1 MVETRNKPVRSS
13 MDSDPWPPGA
23 SFVLT
28 QDGGWVSALK
38 DPWTD
43 ATPAVQQFW
52 GKVLQQCHDARPGSD
67 KTWSDAENEAES
79 KCGCPPM
86 GYPGEEPRPE
96 PGSQDYHQT
105 LAVAA
110 PAVAWLEQMRA
121 YIAAEGFHSQL
132 ARIIARA
139 MQSGIGTLNRNS
151 PNKEILRALIWCAAA
166 SSDPEC
172 IDTLRQLAIRSV
184 EHKTAQAKTIGIAL
198 AFVGSEMSAA
208 ALRMIGE
215 AAKRPSPKARFNRY
229 ATHVES
235 RIGLS
240 KEESAERFIPT
251 FDLDSNGFRRINCG
265 TDGAIELHLSAK
277 GAAVQFFNGSGK
289 LVSAPPAAMRR
300 NHAELIATARESA
313 KALDK
318 LITTQRGRIESLLFE
333 EREWSFDVWQE
344 RYLNHPVVGALARRL
359 IWTVDSR
366 GVLFQ
371 ADQPVDVGGDFVE
384 VASRSRVRL
393 WHPLT
398 QQADEVRK
406 WRDRLETAGVTQPFK
421 QAHRE
426 IYLLTDAERQTRT
439 YSNRFAAHILNQSQF
454 RALALARQ
462 WRRPFIGGWGGEDN
476 AAHRVLPGNWRAE
489 FWLEGAGEE
498 YGPTGGLLH
507 VTTDQVRFY
516 RGDAAEPAPLE
527 DVPALVFSEVM
538 RDVDL
543 FVGVASVGNNPEW
556 HDGGPQERFRNY
568 WQDYSFGDLSA
579 TANTR
584 REVLQ
589 RLVPKLK
596 IASQCV
602 FDERFLVV
610 RGQLRTYKIHLGSGN
625 ILMDPNAQYLCIVP
639 KQADAPHEPVL
650 LPFEGDRTLS
660 VILSKAF
667 LLAADDKIKDETIIR
682 QIRMPE

>member
-1 MVETRNKPVRSS
+1 MAGTRNKTARAKT
-13 MDSDPWPPGA
+13 DSDPWPPGA
-23 SFVLT
+23 SFALT
-28 QDGGWVSALK
+28 QDDGWVSALK
-38 DPWTD
+38 DHWANTAPE
-43 ATPAVQQFW
+43 VQQFW
-52 GKVLQQCHDARPGSD
+52 GTLLQQCHEARPRSD
-67 KTWSDAENEAES
+67 KTWLDAEDEAES
-79 KCGCPPM
+79 KCGYPPM
-86 GYPGEEPRPE
+86 GFPGEEPRPE
-96 PGSQDYHQT
+96 PGSQDYQQT

-110 PAVAWLEQMRA
+110 PAVAWLEQIRA
-121 YIAAEGFHSQL
+121 LTAAEGFHSVL

-151 PNKEILRALIWCAAA
+151 SNKEILRTIIWCAAV
-166 SSDPEC
+166 SKDPEC
-172 IDTLRQLAIRSV
+172 IDALRQLAIWSV
-184 EHKTAQAKTIGIAL
+184 EHKTAQGKTIGIAL
-198 AFVGSEMSAA
+198 AFVGCELSAA
-208 ALRMIGE
+208 ALRMIGA
-215 AAKRPSPKARFNRY
+215 AAKRPSPKTRFNRY

-251 FDLDSNGFRRINCG
+251 LDLDSNGIRRINCG

-277 GAAVQFFNGSGK
+277 GAAVQFFNSSDK
-289 LVSAPPAAMRR
+289 LVSAPPATMRR
-300 NHAELIATARESA
+300 NHAESIAIARASA

-318 LITTQRGRIESLLFE
+318 LISIQRGRIESLLFE
-333 EREWSFDVWQE
+333 EREWSFEVWQE
-344 RYLNHPVVGALARRL
+344 RYLNHPVVGTLARRL
-359 IWTVDSR
+359 IWTVDGRS
-366 GVLFQ
+366 VLFQ
-371 ADQPVDVGGDFVE
+371 TAQATDMRGDSVE
-384 VASRSRVRL
+384 VAAQSLVRL
-393 WHPLT
+393 WHPMT
-398 QQADEVRK
+398 QRADEVRK
-406 WRDRLETAGVTQPFK
+406 WRDRLEAAGVTQPFK

-476 AAHRVLPGNWRAE
+476 AAHRVLPGTWRAE
-489 FWLEGAGEE
+489 FWLEGVGEE
-498 YGPTGGLLH
+498 YGPTGAFLH
-507 VTTDQVRFY
+507 VTTDQVRFCN
-516 RGDAAEPAPLE
+516 GDAPEPAPLE

-602 FDERFLVV
+602 VDERFLVV

-682 QIRMPE
+682 QIRAA